1 MAGKKVKSLDSDSLH
16 QLLQEHGTVYI
27 RWSKSP
33 YADARRGYSLNHAS
47 KSAEAGLSVM
57 PLHLSD
63 LQTGGDTELSFYAFD
78 YAFAGPVASI
88 WTGEVVGRGGD
99 NEPLLSNPELLG
111 TLDKSYLA
119 ELWELRNKARGV
131 DLPNPF

>member
-1 MAGKKVKSLDSDSLH
+1 VVSLDSKALH
-16 QLLQEHGTVYI
+16 KLLQSHGTLYV
-27 RWSKSP
+27 RWSRSP
-33 YADARRGYSLNHAS
+33 RADARRGYSLNHAG

-63 LQTGGDTELSFYAFD
+63 LQRGGDTELSFYILD
-78 YAFAGPVASI
+78 YTFAGPVASI

-99 NEPLLSNPELLG
+99 NEPLLRNPKLLG